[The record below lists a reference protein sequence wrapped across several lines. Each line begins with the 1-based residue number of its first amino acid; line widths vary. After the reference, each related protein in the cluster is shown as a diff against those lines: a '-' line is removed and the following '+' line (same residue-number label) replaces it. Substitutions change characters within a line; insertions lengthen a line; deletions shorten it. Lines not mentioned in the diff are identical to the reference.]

1 LKLTPFEKII
11 IFRECNNYSIYTL
24 YIIPMDIAI
33 IPQQQVKALRTISH
47 LFDFSI
53 LILLLADYEKEP

>member
-1 LKLTPFEKII
+1 
-11 IFRECNNYSIYTL
+11 
-24 YIIPMDIAI
+24 MDIAI
-33 IPQQQVKALRTISH
+33 IPQQQVKALRTIPH